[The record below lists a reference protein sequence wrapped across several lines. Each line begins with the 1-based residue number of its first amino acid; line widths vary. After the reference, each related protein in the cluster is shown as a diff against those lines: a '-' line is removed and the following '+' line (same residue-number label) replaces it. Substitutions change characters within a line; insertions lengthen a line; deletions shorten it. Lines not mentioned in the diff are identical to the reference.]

1 MEGTM
6 FDTIKILDRGT
17 LTKSW
22 EAFVASPE
30 AATASALADALKKLA
45 PANTNSALKDIA
57 TTLATGTSVERS
69 QQFLLISTALDF
81 DLGRNL
87 LRATAEVVRSAPE
100 AQPVPQHQDVAHS
113 LDLLEPKKLT
123 KPPVETPGG
132 RNLQLLEALDLA
144 AAGEVTVDLIELER
158 RADDVRDV
166 STWAYLRKALAVVDG
181 VTGMQV
187 YSKVRRNEL
196 AGTVLDTAQE
206 HIVEQIG
213 FRAAKS
219 QRVERVGLSAQNDY
233 AVTYWRTNFTDNL
246 RVFGDKLQKL
256 SLGKDVVLVNS
267 PRVLPKLGMMVDPTV
282 LADLTIK
289 QIADTSGIS
298 ILGGTHKYPGIDWGH
313 ILRELGA
320 TPSAYQLYEL
330 IDAGKPAPK
339 PDFRIDTWAD
349 LMTLITSSP
358 FSRLQEMAR
367 GKGEL
372 APVCAMVEHLVL
384 GLADMCPKLF
394 DPLTASALRSLSML
408 LDIVVVNEPNPSVA
422 MRAVDLM
429 MDEIGIVV
437 AAADQYTWP
446 DYRNTMRQI
455 LLERA
460 PSIKELTEGQ
470 QIEVGSHLMTSG
482 MDALGTALW
491 IALSSREHGS
501 VSRPTGK
508 IDYYE
513 TESLLARLRQGQTAT
528 PREDVLVAAL
538 NPSTPFDTPSAE
550 TLVTDVQERLRKLRK
565 GDMPVALILDT
576 TIEVAAEPADG
587 KAQLDLVLDG
597 LKAAVADGRLE
608 IFLCKSFQ
616 KYASF
621 GTGKVAAGDL
631 TMLSMKGN
639 LDSAYARWEAL
650 MQDFALDLGRH
661 DEGQLVIHM
670 LKYGHR
676 DELALIRSAA
686 RNAKFV
692 NEFCW
697 PIDWSDR
704 RQGSNYV
711 NGIPLILRSTRT
723 GDVDALFRKLVTIDQ
738 RDSFSFLRTSYV
750 GGIGAVG
757 GVDGPFVRINT
768 GHESRRAMVEYFYAF
783 GHLASGTPTGMPS
796 GTPADLSK
804 LTPEDVQRHLA
815 ALTRIV
821 RYRENIV
828 ASYCAFAVQNVEPAS
843 ATMPMLITY
852 FTKPM
857 GKVTIETQ
865 RYLARELFKRVPGS
879 SLKAD
884 SATLGALCRAA
895 EVLPAWELKSTIRSN
910 LKSKLD
916 GFGSSPEAERLR
928 KLVG

>member
-1 MEGTM
+1 M
-6 FDTIKILDRGT
+6 FDTIKILDRGA
-17 LTKSW
+17 LAKLW

-30 AATASALADALKKLA
+30 TATATALADALKKLD
-45 PANTNSALKDIA
+45 PANANSALKDIA
-57 TTLATGTSVERS
+57 ATLATRTSVERS
-69 QQFLLISTALDF
+69 QQFLLISTGLDYE
-81 DLGRNL
+81 LGRSL
-87 LRATAEVVRSAPE
+87 LRASAEVVRSAPD

-132 RNLQLLEALDLA
+132 RNLPLLEALDLA
-144 AAGEVTVDLIELER
+144 AAGEVTVDIVELER

-166 STWAYLRKALAVVDG
+166 STWAYLQTALAVVDD
-181 VTGMQV
+181 VTGKQV
-187 YSKVRRNEL
+187 YSKVRRDEL

-206 HIVEQIG
+206 PIVEQIG

-219 QRVERVGLSAQNDY
+219 QRVERAGLSVQNDL

-246 RVFGDKLQKL
+246 RVFSDKLQKL
-256 SLGKDVVLVNS
+256 NLGKDVVLVNS

-282 LADLTIK
+282 LADLTSK
-289 QIADTSGIS
+289 QITDTSGIS
-298 ILGGTHKYPGIDWGH
+298 ILGGTQKYPGIDWGH

-330 IDAGKPAPK
+330 IYTGKAAPK
-339 PDFRIDTWAD
+339 PDFRVDTWAD

-367 GKGEL
+367 GKREL

-394 DPLTASALRSLSML
+394 DPLTASALRSLSLL

-437 AAADQYTWP
+437 AAADRYTWP
-446 DYRNTMRQI
+446 DYRDTMRQI

-460 PSIKELTEGQ
+460 PSIKDLVGG

-491 IALSSREHGS
+491 IALSSRAHGP

-513 TESLLARLRQGQTAT
+513 TESLLARLRQGQTTT

-538 NPSTPFDTPSAE
+538 NPSTPFDTPSPE
-550 TLVTDVQERLRKLRK
+550 TLVKDVQERLKKLRK

-576 TIEVAAEPADG
+576 TIEVAAEPTDG
-587 KAQLDLVLDG
+587 KAQLDVVLDG
-597 LKAAVADGRLE
+597 LKAAIADGRLE

-650 MQDFALDLGRH
+650 MQDLALDLGRH

-783 GHLASGTPTGMPS
+783 GHLASGTPS
-796 GTPADLSK
+796 GTSADLSK
-804 LTPEDVQRHLA
+804 LTPEDVQRQLD
-815 ALTRIV
+815 ALVRIV

-843 ATMPMLITY
+843 AALPMLITY
-852 FTKPM
+852 FARPM
-857 GKVTIETQ
+857 GRVTIETQ
-865 RYLARELFKRVPGS
+865 RYLARELFKRMPGS
-879 SLKAD
+879 ILKAD